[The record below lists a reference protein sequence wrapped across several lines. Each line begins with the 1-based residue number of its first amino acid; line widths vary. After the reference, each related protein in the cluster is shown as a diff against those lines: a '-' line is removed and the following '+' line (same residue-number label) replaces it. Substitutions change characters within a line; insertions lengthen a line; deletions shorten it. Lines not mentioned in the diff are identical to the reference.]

1 MCVCVCTCVCV
12 FHMQGANGLEHRL
25 VYIPRPILKVPNLC
39 IHLCREMNKSF
50 GPNPETQMCG
60 GRVGAKERRAGRR
73 SGLQCAIVW
82 CHIGASCALCV
93 CMSLCAGCPSLLLKL
108 RLPVRRQYHW
118 LGRCG
123 THTFKLHSL
132 QPVYPSLPLPLPQP
146 CKHHP
151 LLMKLLCE
159 QLKCSAQ
166 DVVDFELCLT
176 DTQPAVSLC
185 L

>member
-1 MCVCVCTCVCV
+1 MCVCVCARVCV

-82 CHIGASCALCV
+82 CHIGASHALCV
-93 CMSLCAGCPSLLLKL
+93 CMSVCAGCPSLLLKL

-118 LGRCG
+118 MGRCSNKWHSHL
-123 THTFKLHSL
+123 HTALSSACVPFLTFAPPPAL
-132 QPVYPSLPLPLPQP
+132 QAPPPPHEATLRTTKVF
-146 CKHHP
+146 C
-151 LLMKLLCE
+151 
-159 QLKCSAQ
+159 
-166 DVVDFELCLT
+166 T
-176 DTQPAVSLC
+176 GRG
-185 L
+185 